1 MRRHALAILVPLLG
15 SACSRGA
22 AADGFG
28 AAGWVPDAE
37 ETSSTGIDTEG
48 IPTDDDALDAF
59 IVGLGH
65 FAVADF
71 SPKQELP
78 CVGDDCPVDGPEDG
92 LFCEYVHYGE
102 TAHFD
107 ELVALQP
114 GAVSLWPGAVVRG
127 ADALQGL
134 LTPINA
140 ARAPLTFSVSLENL
154 GGSPVAMLDDP
165 SLSAFRAARNQ
176 ILATGVTG
184 ATAAQVAFDIEII
197 HEFEQLG
204 TSVGFGAGFFGVAE
218 VDSLFD
224 FHDEQRR
231 TKILVDFTQAYYT
244 IDIDPP
250 DQPSDLFLDEVTVA
264 DVEGQMGTDDPP
276 MIVQS
281 ITYGRRVL
289 FAFES
294 SLDAH
299 AVRTAVEA
307 GFDAFLFSGGVSV
320 DSESAEI
327 LEQTRMT
334 ALILGGSGET
344 AVAAIGGFEGL
355 LGHLAAGGDYSAESP
370 GAPIAYQLA
379 YLDNTA
385 TTLAF
390 TSDWSERNCFDETLD
405 VTVDLVE
412 MNYIGG
418 NDGGHVQVFGE
429 LQGRVAAPG
438 EVDACRPDAEGW
450 FDVFRRDRG
459 GTVDVF
465 GVWQPPA
472 PLSFT
477 QWDVPTDAAAQLCLR
492 GRLFEADSGLFE
504 GDDDFGEASIG
515 PLLLEHG
522 WAGDHVLQFAQDGE
536 IHATLR
542 VAVD

>member
-1 MRRHALAILVPLLG
+1 MRRHVLATVVPVLA

-22 AADGFG
+22 VADGFG
-28 AAGWVPDAE
+28 GAGVSGIEA
-37 ETSSTGIDTEG
+37 TSSEG
-48 IPTDDDALDAF
+48 SSSDGFAADDDALDAF

-65 FAVADF
+65 LDVADF
-71 SPKQELP
+71 APKQELP
-78 CVGDDCPVDGPEDG
+78 CIGADCPVDGPEG
-92 LFCEYVHYGE
+92 ELFCEYVHYGE

-114 GAVSLWPGAVVRG
+114 GAVSLWPGAIVRG
-127 ADALQGL
+127 ADALEGL

-140 ARAPLTFSVSLENL
+140 ARAPLTVSVSLENL
-154 GGSPVAMLDDP
+154 GGSPVATLEDP
-165 SLSAFRAARNQ
+165 SLSAFRAARNE

-184 ATAAQVAFDIEII
+184 ATAAQVAFDIEIV
-197 HEFEQLG
+197 HELDQLG

-224 FHDEQRR
+224 FQDEERR

-250 DQPSDLFLDEVTVA
+250 PRPSDLFLDEVTVA
-264 DVEGQMGTDDPP
+264 DVEAQMGTDDPP

-307 GFDAFLFSGGVSV
+307 GFDAFVFSGGVSV
-320 DSESAEI
+320 DTESAEV

-355 LGHLAAGGDYSAESP
+355 LEHLATGGNYSVDSP

-379 YLDNTA
+379 YLDNTG
-385 TTLAF
+385 TTFAF

-405 VTVDLVE
+405 VTVELVE

-418 NDGGHVQVFGE
+418 NDGGSVQVFGE
-429 LQGRVAAPG
+429 LQGRVGAPG
-438 EVDACRPDAEGW
+438 EVEPCRPDAEGW
-450 FDVFRRDRG
+450 FDVFRRDG
-459 GTVDVF
+459 GGAVEVF
-465 GVWQPPA
+465 GAWQPPA
-472 PLSFT
+472 PVSYT
-477 QWDVPTDAAAQLCLR
+477 QWDVPTDAAAPLCLR
-492 GRLFEADSGLFE
+492 GRLYERDSGLFA

-542 VAVD
+542 VSVE